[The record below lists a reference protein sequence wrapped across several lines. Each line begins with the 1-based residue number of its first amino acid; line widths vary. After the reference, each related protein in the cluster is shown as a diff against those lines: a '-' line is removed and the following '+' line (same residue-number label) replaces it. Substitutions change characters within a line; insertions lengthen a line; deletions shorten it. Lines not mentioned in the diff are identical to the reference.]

1 MKKHSI
7 IIIIIAV
14 LVAQS
19 LLFAQA
25 NPFISKKTQEKIG
38 KTTQYPDFV
47 NKFLKHISI
56 LQRRLNQKITEL
68 SKEIKEK
75 KSTRPILIILFI
87 TYIYGM
93 VHALGPGHGK
103 TVTFSYFLS
112 ERAQVKKGIVVG
124 TIIGFLHA
132 GSALILVLVLYFI
145 IQQSFLRPIEDLS
158 RIIKLISYGLIT
170 LVGLFL
176 LSKAIISLIKKRK
189 RERKSIYNNIETT
202 KSIIPFAIAVGI
214 IPCTGAIIVLLFSI
228 SMGILVIGVI
238 STLCMALG
246 MATTI
251 SLVGVSTILAK
262 KGVIRFLINRTK
274 VSSILQTAL
283 SIIGA
288 LLLTLL
294 GILLFT
300 STL

>member
-14 LVAQS
+14 LITQS
-19 LLFAQA
+19 FLFAQD
-25 NPFISKKTQEKIG
+25 NPFISKKPQEKIG
-38 KTTQYPDFV
+38 KTTQYPDFI
-47 NKFLKHISI
+47 NKFLKHISV
-56 LQRRLNQKITEL
+56 LQRSLNQKITEL

-75 KSTRPILIILFI
+75 
-87 TYIYGM
+87 
-93 VHALGPGHGK
+93 
-103 TVTFSYFLS
+103 
-112 ERAQVKKGIVVG
+112 RAEK
-124 TIIGFLHA
+124 
-132 GSALILVLVLYFI
+132 
-145 IQQSFLRPIEDLS
+145 
-158 RIIKLISYGLIT
+158 RINDSS
-170 LVGLFL
+170 V
-176 LSKAIISLIKKRK
+176 
-189 RERKSIYNNIETT
+189 T

-228 SMGILVIGVI
+228 SMGILGIGVI

-251 SLVGVSTILAK
+251 SFVGVSTILAK
-262 KGVIRFLINRTK
+262 KGVTRFFINRTK
-274 VSSILQTAL
+274 VSSIFQTAL

-288 LLLTLL
+288 LLIILF

>member
-1 MKKHSI
+1 MKEN
-7 IIIIIAV
+7 AV
-14 LVAQS
+14 IVFLVAAQS
-19 LLFAQA
+19 LLFAQD
-25 NPFISKKTQEKIG
+25 NPFISKKPEKSVEKRI
-38 KTTQYPDFV
+38 QYPNFIQT
-47 NKFLKHISI
+47 FMRQISV
-56 LQRRLNQKITEL
+56 LQHKINQKITEL
-68 SKEIKEK
+68 SKQIKEK
-75 KSTRPILIILFI
+75 KSPKPILIILFV
-87 TYIYGM
+87 TFIYGM

-112 ERAQVKKGIVVG
+112 ERAEVKKGIMVG

-132 GSALILVLVLYFI
+132 GSALILVLILYFI

-158 RIIKLISYGLIT
+158 RIIKLISYALIT
-170 LVGLFL
+170 AIGLFL
-176 LSKAIISLIKKRK
+176 LLKATIALWRK
-189 RERKSIYNNIETT
+189 EKNAGKSTYEKSVTT
-202 KSIIPFAIAVGI
+202 KGIIPFAIAVGI
-214 IPCTGAIIVLLFSI
+214 IPCTGAVIVLLFSI
-228 SMGILVIGVI
+228 SMGILGIGII

-251 SLVGVSTILAK
+251 SLVGVLTILAK
-262 KGVIRFLINRTK
+262 KGVTKFIINRTK

>member
-14 LVAQS
+14 LVTQS
-19 LLFAQA
+19 VLFAQD
-25 NPFISKKTQEKIG
+25 NPFISKKPHEQIE
-38 KTTQYPDFV
+38 KTTQYPGFI

-68 SKEIKEK
+68 SKELKEK
-75 KSTRPILIILFI
+75 KSAKPILIILFI
-87 TYIYGM
+87 TFIYGI

-103 TVTFSYFLS
+103 TVIFSYFLS

-124 TIIGFLHA
+124 TLIGFLHA

-170 LVGLFL
+170 LIGLFL
-176 LSKAIISLIKKRK
+176 LSKTIIGLRKEKRAEK
-189 RERKSIYNNIETT
+189 RINDSSVTT
-202 KSIIPFAIAVGI
+202 KGIIPFAIAVGI
-214 IPCTGAIIVLLFSI
+214 IPCTGAVIVLLFSI
-228 SMGILVIGVI
+228 SMGILGIGII

-262 KGVIRFLINRTK
+262 KVVTKFIINRPK
-274 VSSILQTAL
+274 VNAILQTTL

>member
-7 IIIIIAV
+7 IIILIAV
-14 LVAQS
+14 LVTQS
-19 LLFAQA
+19 FLFAQD
-25 NPFISKKTQEKIG
+25 NPFISKKPQEKIG
-38 KTTQYPDFV
+38 KTTQYPGFV
-47 NKFLKHISI
+47 NKFLKHISV
-56 LQRRLNQKITEL
+56 LQRSLNQKITEL

-75 KSTRPILIILFI
+75 KSVKPIFIIFFI
-87 TYIYGM
+87 TFIYGM

-132 GSALILVLVLYFI
+132 GSALILVLILYFI

-170 LVGLFL
+170 LIGLFL
-176 LSKAIISLIKKRK
+176 LSKTIIGLRKEKRSEK
-189 RERKSIYNNIETT
+189 RINDSSVT
-202 KSIIPFAIAVGI
+202 KSIIPFAVAVGI
-214 IPCTGAIIVLLFSI
+214 IPCTGAVIVLLFSI
-228 SMGILVIGVI
+228 SMGILGIGIV
-238 STLCMALG
+238 STFCMALG
-246 MATTI
+246 MSTTI

-262 KGVIRFLINRTK
+262 KGVTKFIINRPK
-274 VSSILQTAL
+274 VNTILQTTL

>member
-14 LVAQS
+14 LVTQS
-19 LLFAQA
+19 FLFAQD
-25 NPFISKKTQEKIG
+25 NPFISKKPHEKIE
-38 KTTQYPDFV
+38 KTTQYPGFI
-47 NKFLKHISI
+47 NKFMKHISV
-56 LQRRLNQKITEL
+56 LQRRLNQKIAEL
-68 SKEIKEK
+68 SKELKEK
-75 KSTRPILIILFI
+75 KSAKPILIILFI
-87 TYIYGM
+87 TFIYGM

-124 TIIGFLHA
+124 TLIGFLHA

-145 IQQSFLRPIEDLS
+145 IQQSFLRPLEDLS
-158 RIIKLISYGLIT
+158 RIIKLISYSLIT
-170 LVGLFL
+170 LIGLFL
-176 LSKAIISLIKKRK
+176 LSKTIIGLRKEKRAEK
-189 RERKSIYNNIETT
+189 RINDSSVT

-214 IPCTGAIIVLLFSI
+214 IPCTGAVIVLLFSI
-228 SMGILVIGVI
+228 SMGILGIGIV
-238 STLCMALG
+238 STFCMALG
-246 MATTI
+246 MSTTI

-262 KGVIRFLINRTK
+262 KGVTRFLINRTK
-274 VSSILQTAL
+274 ASSILQTAL